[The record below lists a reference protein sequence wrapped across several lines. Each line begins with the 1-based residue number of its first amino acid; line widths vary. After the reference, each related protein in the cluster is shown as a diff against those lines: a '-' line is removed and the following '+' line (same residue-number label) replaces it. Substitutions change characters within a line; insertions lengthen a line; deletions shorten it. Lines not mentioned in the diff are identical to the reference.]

1 MNWTRSAEIV
11 LVIIIFL
18 IQISVA
24 RQADDMNEINF
35 NILPSWQSR
44 HVCISPILGHFVFD
58 LNTRESCSDKDCAC
72 VKDILEKSY
81 ERLLV
86 YAQHLAQ
93 WSESCGD
100 YIEHAASAHKMFAM
114 YCGYHL
120 VTQVVVVVTTYE
132 DPGAQRPLQSTGLS
146 LQQDPEHGAGLQIQ
160 TLGDQTEQS
169 SSGKAGNTCAPGADF
184 STASRRYRTFDPG
197 SRMRQCLHDKDCRTV
212 VVHTISTLFSQVLGT
227 VFSLGY
233 GLESGRRFRSTQH
246 HGERSW
252 INSMDWRV
260 FVFFYISSGLVSA
273 YGDRLTHPILRRF
286 GLTNVL
292 QNRPKCV
299 QDHLE
304 WWFEL
309 VAAVWAGAE
318 LGAWATR
325 RKERKQNAAPAGDS
339 MA

>member
-1 MNWTRSAEIV
+1 MNWTRNAEIV

-24 RQADDMNEINF
+24 WQADDMNEINF

-44 HVCISPILGHFVFD
+44 HVCVSPILGDFVFD

-72 VKDILEKSY
+72 VKDILEKSH
-81 ERLLV
+81 ERLLG

-93 WSESCGD
+93 WSETCGD
-100 YIEHAASAHKMFAM
+100 YIEHAANAHNMFAM

-120 VTQVVVVVTTYE
+120 VTQVVVVVVTTYE
-132 DPGAQRPLQSTGLS
+132 DPGAQ
-146 LQQDPEHGAGLQIQ
+146 
-160 TLGDQTEQS
+160 
-169 SSGKAGNTCAPGADF
+169 
-184 STASRRYRTFDPG
+184 SRLK
-197 SRMRQCLHDKDCRTV
+197 QCLHDKDCRTV
-212 VVHTISTLFSQVLGT
+212 MVHTVSTLSSQVLGI
-227 VFSLGY
+227 VISLGY
-233 GLESGRRFRSTQH
+233 GFESGRRFRSTQH

-252 INSMDWRV
+252 INGMDWRV
-260 FVFFYISSGLVSA
+260 FVFVYISSGLSSA
-273 YGDRLTHPILRRF
+273 YWDRLTHPILRRF
-286 GLTNVL
+286 GWTNVI

-299 QDHLE
+299 QDYLE

-318 LGAWATR
+318 LGAWAAR
-325 RKERKQNAAPAGDS
+325 RKERKQNAAPAGDF